1 MESVYLKN
9 SVGPVLAKA
18 VAETVLAQ
26 PSNPQEYLALYL
38 LHVLQEEERTT
49 AAAALKQKVEQQR
62 QWWAKE
68 RALREK
74 HAVDTIQRFFAKC
87 KDALRARHAQ
97 ETALWTKY
105 ESAVA
110 EAEELLDEE
119 DTHGDKADTT
129 TAAADN
135 RNNDINNNKMHG
147 NTRTGGGGEGGEEE
161 DDSAALEEA
170 ATAAE
175 EARAE
180 FYKAQRFML
189 YLRKSLIGT
198 LKTELVDR
206 REQVRVEQDRVHD
219 LLDATAAEA
228 REREEAEFN
237 KTTIAT
243 TTAVGIN
250 TLPSS
255 ATTAALVKQINVP
268 RHDLI
273 SVSMLLYRVLRC
285 WCYFFFD
292 STPKE
297 TDTPAKVAAL
307 VKPFTFM
314 QLLRAFTPVATYRR
328 GRPLRLEHIIHNRD
342 DEDDTNGV
350 DDEDPMREGD
360 SDPLPQPKPR
370 QARRVSRVLR
380 VLMHDAEYITTVNPA
395 DFMDVDEYDEENG
408 GVGDHGSATNSS
420 THNNNNNNNSHN
432 NDDPSNTNNN
442 QHNTDGGAGL
452 RAAVAEAEAAAARGA
467 ALAERVESTARKHSV
482 VLYALLR
489 LLRTAS
495 GYRDARDRWL
505 KLLQRGGH
513 DIPAAAGELPEDDD
527 ADPHN
532 DEAPRDEDDY
542 DNNNPNNNAMDYNN
556 MVEDEALRRLLL
568 VIGVDEDEALAKLW
582 AATDAGRRKRWEA
595 FAAAAARRAA
605 EEEESGGQEDDEDEE
620 DNE

>member
-1 MESVYLKN
+1 MESAYLKN

-49 AAAALKQKVEQQR
+49 AAATLKQKVEQQR
-62 QWWAKE
+62 QLWAKE

-74 HAVDTIQRFFAKC
+74 RAVDTIQRFFSKC

-105 ESAVA
+105 ETAVA
-110 EAEELLDEE
+110 EAEELLEEE
-119 DTHGDKADTT
+119 DTHADKGYT
-129 TAAADN
+129 TAGDQPH
-135 RNNDINNNKMHG
+135 KVQG
-147 NTRTGGGGEGGEEE
+147 NTAGGEEE
-161 DDSAALEEA
+161 DDGAALEEA
-170 ATAAE
+170 AVAAE

-189 YLRKSLIGT
+189 HLRKAFIGT

-206 REQVRVEQDRVHD
+206 REQVRVEQDRIHD
-219 LLDATAAEA
+219 ILDLTTAEA
-228 REREEAEFN
+228 REKEDAEFT
-237 KTTIAT
+237 KTTLT
-243 TTAVGIN
+243 HTTAMGVN

-255 ATTAALVKQINVP
+255 AVTAALVKQITVP
-268 RHDLI
+268 RHERI
-273 SVSMLLYRVLRC
+273 AVSMILYRVLRC

-314 QLLRAFTPVATYRR
+314 QLLRSFNPVATYRR
-328 GRPLRLEHIIHNRD
+328 GRPLRLEHIIHHRD
-342 DEDDTNGV
+342 DEDDQGGV

-370 QARRVSRVLR
+370 QARRVNRVLR
-380 VLMHDAEYITTVNPA
+380 VLMHDAEYITAVNPA
-395 DFMDVDEYDEENG
+395 DFMDVDEFDDDDG
-408 GVGDHGSATNSS
+408 GVADRGSATNSS
-420 THNNNNNNNSHN
+420 NQVHESDNHSADHANLNNNNNNNN
-432 NDDPSNTNNN
+432 NTA
-442 QHNTDGGAGL
+442 GGL
-452 RAAVAEAEAAAARGA
+452 RAAVAEAVDAAARGA
-467 ALAERVESTARKHSV
+467 AIAERVESTARKHSV

-489 LLRTAS
+489 MLRTAS
-495 GYRDARDRWL
+495 AYRDARDRWL
-505 KLLQRGGH
+505 TLLQRGGH
-513 DIPAAAGELPEDDD
+513 DVPAIAGEVPEDDD
-527 ADPHN
+527 MDPHN
-532 DEAPRDEDDY
+532 DEAPRDEDEY
-542 DNNNPNNNAMDYNN
+542 DENDHNRNN
-556 MVEDEALRRLLL
+556 MDFNNVVEDEALRRLLL

-582 AATDAGRRKRWEA
+582 GATDAARRVRWEA

-605 EEEESGGQEDDEDEE
+605 EEEESGGREDEDGDDED
-620 DNE
+620 DA